1 MKRILFVLSGLLL
14 TGTAHAQL
22 GVSAGPNFTA
32 LVAKTSNAHQHARV
46 DGHVGY
52 DAGLFY
58 EQALGGRFSLV
69 PELRFSRQ
77 NVDLTVEDFS
87 SAIATG
93 RVSFRLKLS
102 SLTLPVLVRAAFGKF
117 YVEAGP
123 QASMIV
129 AAHEKGTEALI
140 APGTTFERTVDR
152 DAKDYY
158 QRFDAGLSV
167 GLGVK
172 LPAGFGLGLRAY
184 GGFRSLPKERDG
196 GYNYDGKL
204 RNLTV
209 QALVSYRLKAE

>member
-1 MKRILFVLSGLLL
+1 MRKIILAFSGLLL
-14 TGTAHAQL
+14 AGTAHAQL

-32 LVAKTSNAHQHARV
+32 LVAKTSNSHQHARV

-52 DAGLFY
+52 DAGIFY
-58 EQALGGRFSLV
+58 EQALGGRFSVV

-77 NVDLTVEDFS
+77 YVDLTVEDFS

-93 RVSFRLKLS
+93 RVSFRLTLS
-102 SLTLPVLVRAAFGKF
+102 SLTLPVLARATFGRF

-123 QASMIV
+123 QASMIL
-129 AAHEKGTEALI
+129 AAHEKGTESLS
-140 APGTTFERTVDR
+140 APGTTFERPVDR
-152 DAKDYY
+152 DAKDFY
-158 QRFDAGLSV
+158 QRFDAGLSA
-167 GLGVK
+167 GLGLK

-184 GGFRSLPKERDG
+184 GGFRSLPKERDN